1 MEIKDQ
7 SSRNKLEILPGA
19 EKEYLAYVLPC
30 LGATNFNCIYLSGP
44 LEGKQKQSNDPEV
57 TFSYHTNTCLKRT
70 TMRKALE
77 KCSRSSTFRVTGS
90 INLCASNSQRASVG
104 PKGVTSSLEA
114 GSDP

>member
-7 SSRNKLEILPGA
+7 SSETNLKYTQVQKRNPLPKSFWWYHLQLHLLFRAPRGQ
-19 EKEYLAYVLPC
+19 
-30 LGATNFNCIYLSGP
+30 T
-44 LEGKQKQSNDPEV
+44 KQSNDPEV

-70 TMRKALE
+70 TMSKVLE
-77 KCSRSSTFRVTGS
+77 KCSRSSTFWVTGS

-114 GSDP
+114 GRWQH